1 MIDLSWWLRHATL
14 LWYVPIQLS
23 PFRRGPPSKMENT
36 LRENNLRGCHFSL
49 SRSNRTTVHEETE
62 GIVPGGGPSGCSS
75 QPLRGIMILFH
86 WRG

>member
-1 MIDLSWWLRHATL
+1 MPFSAEKPYIEDTTMIDLSWWLRHATL

-49 SRSNRTTVHEETE
+49 SRSNRTTVA
-62 GIVPGGGPSGCSS
+62 
-75 QPLRGIMILFH
+75 
-86 WRG
+86 